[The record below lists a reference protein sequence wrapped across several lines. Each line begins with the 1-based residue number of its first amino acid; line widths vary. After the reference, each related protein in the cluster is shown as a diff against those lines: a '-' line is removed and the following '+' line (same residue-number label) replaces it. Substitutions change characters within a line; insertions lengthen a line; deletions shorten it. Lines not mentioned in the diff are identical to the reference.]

1 MLRETLRLFPPARH
15 IDRCPVGNG
24 RLNVLVSPLVTHHEP
39 GLYESPS
46 EFVPERWLRQDER
59 PRGAYFPFG
68 AGAHACIG
76 EPLARAIMTQA
87 LAGIVP
93 RWRLRPEPD
102 APPPGPRAPR
112 LVVTL
117 ERR

>member
-1 MLRETLRLFPPARH
+1 M
-15 IDRCPVGNG
+15 
-24 RLNVLVSPLVTHHEP
+24 LVSPLVTHREP

-46 EFVPERWLRQDER
+46 AFLPERWLDGTSGER
-59 PRGAYFPFG
+59 PRGAYVPFG

-76 EPLARAIMTQA
+76 EPLARTIMTAA
-87 LAGIVP
+87 LAGIA
-93 RWRLRPEPD
+93 RHWRLRVDPD
-102 APPPGPRAPR
+102 APAPGPRAPR